1 MKRSMLFLLF
11 ISVLLLGACRDKTQ
25 EVFNSDQLDPAFF
38 KSEWVKKA
46 YILEIGKEPNEALLV
61 HFYDKAIEE
70 NPKNVYAYFKR
81 GIYNESLKKE
91 KEAEADYTSA
101 IKIIGN
107 FEPAYYRRGTLLSEK
122 GRYTEAIVDLTTAIA
137 LSPSHAQAYNN
148 RAYTYF
154 KMGKLDLA
162 QEDIKTALIADPKSG
177 YAYSTLAEIE
187 WTKGNKEAFYTNIE
201 LAMKNQF
208 PAWKYSDDPV
218 FLPLKMDARFIAIV
232 DAYKPLDKGALDGKT
247 YQNKFFNFTFQVP
260 KKWVILDEARMPKN
274 RANLISIYK
283 REQGTPATNPSC
295 LVMAEPMDHPG
306 VATSVDY
313 IQEIKKTL
321 EKSKEPY
328 TFSKEIAKRTIG
340 TIAFDVL
347 TATCDIYPT
356 SAQQFFYVAIIRKH
370 VFIIVTTYYLDEEA
384 QEIEEI
390 LKNIE
395 MTPLLNRG

>member
-1 MKRSMLFLLF
+1 MKRSLLLLLF
-11 ISVLLLGACRDKTQ
+11 ISTLLLGACRDKTQ
-25 EVFNSDQLDPAFF
+25 EVFNSDHLDPTCFQ
-38 KSEWVKKA
+38 SEWVKKA
-46 YILEIGKEPNEALLV
+46 YILEMGEDPNEALLI

-81 GIYNESLKKE
+81 GIYNESLKNE
-91 KEAEADYTSA
+91 KEAEGDYTSA
-101 IKIIGN
+101 IKIMGN

-122 GRYTEAIVDLTTAIA
+122 GRYAESIADLSTAIA

-162 QEDIKTALIADPKSG
+162 QEDIKTALIADPKNG

-187 WTKGNKEAFYTNIE
+187 WIKGNKEAFYTNIE

-208 PAWKYSDDPV
+208 PAWKYVDDPI
-218 FLPLKMDARFIAIV
+218 FLPLKMDARFNALV
-232 DAYKPLDKGALDGKT
+232 DAYRPLDKGKLDGKV

-260 KKWVILDEARMPKN
+260 EKWVILDDVNMPKN

-283 REQGTPATNPSC
+283 HEQGTPATNPSC
-295 LVMAEPMDHPG
+295 LVMAEPMDHPELH
-306 VATSVDY
+306 TSEAY
-313 IQEIKKTL
+313 LQEIKKTL

-328 TFSKEIAKRTIG
+328 VFSKEISKRKIG
-340 TIAFDVL
+340 AVTFDVL
-347 TATCDIYPT
+347 TATCDVYPT
-356 SAQQFFYVAIIRKH
+356 NAHQLFYVAIIRKH
-370 VFIIVTTYYLDEEA
+370 VFIIVTSYYLDEEA
-384 QEIEEI
+384 KEIEAI